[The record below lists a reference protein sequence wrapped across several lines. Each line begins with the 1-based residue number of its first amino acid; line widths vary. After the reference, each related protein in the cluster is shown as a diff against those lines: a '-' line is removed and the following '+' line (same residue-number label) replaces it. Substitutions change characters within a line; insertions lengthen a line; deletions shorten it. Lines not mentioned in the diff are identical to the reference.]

1 MKKTIKTIRLSL
13 IDDYIRIIK
22 SLAARGRSAY
32 QTYLVYPLGAWSKVV
47 PQEPIAKLMEI
58 LKDAEESRSKRLPLI
73 YKMAIVKSV
82 SPEQLDL
89 SIPGTIS
96 MSFLKSMKDIPFLPK
111 SDEAIEFVNI
121 LSVPFRDYSG
131 IEFRRLKE
139 KFAEEISTAETVEV
153 EKLIKNL
160 EGRDADREKI
170 AADSE
175 CHLET
180 IKNLFAHG
188 PDAQLRRE
196 IITYLL
202 KFSTPTYPDMHHP
215 VLEMIDSITKN
226 RGGFKRE
233 ILDATA
239 VIIYHEI
246 LKAIGAGELRKAVTL
261 ISKYTVI
268 FRGDPDTP
276 NFQEVGSFEKKFFKI
291 IEDRD
296 LWERL

>member
-1 MKKTIKTIRLSL
+1 MKNSITSIRLHL
-13 IDDYIRIIK
+13 IDDYTRIIK

-32 QTYLVYPLGAWSKVV
+32 QSYLIQPLSTWSKII
-47 PQEPIAKLMEI
+47 PQEPMEKLLEI
-58 LKDAEESRSKRLPLI
+58 LRDAEENKSKRLPLI

-82 SPEQLDL
+82 SPEQLDM

-96 MSFLKSMKDIPFLPK
+96 MNFLKSMKDIAFLPK

-121 LSVPFRDYSG
+121 LSGPFRDFSG
-131 IEFRRLKE
+131 IEFKRLNQ
-139 KFAEEISTAETVEV
+139 KFGDEISTAETVEV
-153 EKLIKNL
+153 EKLIESL
-160 EGRDADREKI
+160 EGRDEDRAKI
-170 AADSE
+170 EADSQR
-175 CHLET
+175 HLET

-188 PDAQLRRE
+188 PDPLLRRE
-196 IITYLL
+196 IISYLL

-215 VLEMIDSITKN
+215 VLEMIDSITRN
-226 RGGFKRE
+226 RGEFKKE

-246 LKAIGAGELRKAVTL
+246 LKAIGSGQLKKAVTM

-276 NFQEVGSFEKKFFKI
+276 NYQEVGLFEKKFFKI
-291 IEDRD
+291 IEERNLWDR
-296 LWERL
+296 L